1 MTSEFDAALALT
13 PREGGVYDAVL
24 DHGWH
29 IGGGINGGI
38 LLATMAE
45 AIRRE
50 LPTKPDPL
58 VVSAHYLGPSSA
70 GPAEVRTRVV
80 REGGTVGTAEAT
92 LVQDGADKIAV
103 LATYGDLERLDGE
116 VRTSVEPFEIPPPE
130 ECFSAD
136 LNPAASP
143 PLMGRFD
150 MLFDPAS
157 VGWALG
163 QPSGSGE
170 IRAWLRLKDG
180 RDPDPLVLLTMVDS
194 LPPVVFDLGY
204 TGWAPTLELTAHVRA
219 RPAPG
224 WLKVRAWT
232 TNVAGG
238 LFEEDCEVW
247 DSSGRLVAQSRQLA
261 MVPRRR

>member
-1 MTSEFDAALALT
+1 MTSEFDAAIALSA
-13 PREGGVYDAVL
+13 RAGGGYDAVL
-24 DHGWH
+24 DEGWH

-38 LLATMAE
+38 LLATMGE

-50 LPTKPDPL
+50 LPAKPDPL
-58 VVSAHYLGPSSA
+58 AVSAHYLGPSVA
-70 GPAEVRTRVV
+70 GPAQVSTRVV

-92 LVQDGADKIAV
+92 LLQEGAPKIAV
-103 LATYGDLERLDGE
+103 LATYGDLSRLEGE
-116 VRTSVEPFEIPPPE
+116 VRTSAEPFEMPPPE
-130 ECFSAD
+130 QCFSAD
-136 LNPAASP
+136 LNPAAAP

-150 MLFDPAS
+150 MLFDPAT

-163 QPSGSGE
+163 EPSGAGE
-170 IRAWLRLKDG
+170 IRAWLRLRDG
-180 RDPDPLVLLTMVDS
+180 READPLVLLTMVDS

-204 TGWAPTLELTAHVRA
+204 RGWAPTLELTAHVRA

-238 LFEEDCEVW
+238 LFEEDCEIW
-247 DSSGRLVAQSRQLA
+247 DSTGRLVAQSRQLA
-261 MVPRRR
+261 MTPRPR